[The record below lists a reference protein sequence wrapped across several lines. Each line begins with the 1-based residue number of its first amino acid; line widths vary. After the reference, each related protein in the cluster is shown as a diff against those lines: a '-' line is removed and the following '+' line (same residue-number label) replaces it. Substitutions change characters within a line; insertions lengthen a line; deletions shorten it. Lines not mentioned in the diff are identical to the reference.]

1 MKKYLYMDFIYIYIE
16 ICKLMSS
23 KIFFK
28 NKVNIENDL
37 QCTLECQYSDENNPS
52 FILKNICGSKKIELL
67 GSDVYEMDLNLLFSD
82 NFRKIHNSFMIDILK
97 YREKSKFWD
106 KFINGKMNR
115 IVNIINPIT
124 KYEYGVKL
132 NIIFNYQEKDKMI
145 FNVIFTD
152 VSIINKIINNTGL
165 LTHDL
170 RSIIKS
176 ARNIVSSIESDLN
189 FDLNLDLKKKNE
201 DNFSTLKE
209 LLEEAYQMCSK
220 SRTKII
226 IENINK
232 TGSALFKNVKIY
244 LEMTKYIKKIKKIFP
259 NVKFVSNIKTNICI
273 TAIQNDTLWHLFL
286 NIIKNAINAE
296 SNEILIII
304 DNNEHEELLMTIKD
318 NGHGMSESTK
328 LNFLSRK
335 LPMTLK
341 NHQQIDSNRGEGFLL
356 SYKEWVNIGGFV
368 SILSSEINI
377 GTEFLIKIKGIFDD
391 DNFVLNKTELNLI
404 QNIIGKTEKKK
415 ILLIDDCLLNLKILS
430 LKIIKFIDEEY
441 KHSNFPILT
450 SEQWQNTGIITIEI
464 DKYIFIL
471 LSNGMYGKDI
481 GIMLEP
487 NIIITDIQMPLLNGI
502 QMIKELLENGIK
514 SKILINSAFSD
525 KEDIEILEIIEKY
538 NIEFIEK
545 GSNYD
550 FVEKTFGSF

>member
-1 MKKYLYMDFIYIYIE
+1 
-16 ICKLMSS
+16 MSS

-28 NKVNIENDL
+28 NKVHIENDL
-37 QCTLECQYSDENNPS
+37 QCTLECNCYDENNPS
-52 FILKNICGSKKIELL
+52 FILKNIYGSKKIELL
-67 GSDVYEMDLNLLFSD
+67 GSDVYEIDLNLLFSD
-82 NFRKIHNSFMIDILK
+82 NFRKIHNSFIIDILK

-106 KFINGKMNR
+106 SFINGKMNR

-132 NIIFNYQEKDKMI
+132 NITFNYQENEKVVFDI
-145 FNVIFTD
+145 IFTD

-176 ARNIVSSIESDLN
+176 AQNIVSSIESDLN
-189 FDLNLDLKKKNE
+189 FDSNQDFDLKKKYE

-209 LLEEAYQMCSK
+209 LLVEAHQMCSK

-226 IENINK
+226 IENINN
-232 TGSALFKNVKIY
+232 TGSGLFKNVKMY
-244 LEMTKYIKKIKKIFP
+244 LEMSKYIKKIKKIFP
-259 NVKFVSNIKTNICI
+259 NVKFISNIKTNICI
-273 TAIQNDTLWHLFL
+273 TVIQNDTLWHLFL
-286 NIIKNAINAE
+286 NIIKNAINAG
-296 SNEILIII
+296 SNEILIIV
-304 DNNEHEELLMTIKD
+304 DNDEHEELVITIKD

-341 NHQQIDSNRGEGFLL
+341 NNQQIDSNRGEGFLL

-377 GTEFLIKIKGIFDD
+377 GTEFLIKIKGMYDN
-391 DNFVLNKTELNLI
+391 DNFILNKTQLSSI
-404 QNIIGKTEKKK
+404 QNIIEKTDTIK

-430 LKIIKFIDEEY
+430 LKIIKFIDKEY

-450 SEQWQNTGIITIEI
+450 SEQWQNTGIIIIEI

-481 GIMLEP
+481 SMMLEP

-502 QMIKELLENGIK
+502 QMIKELLEYGIK

-525 KEDIEILEIIEKY
+525 KEDQEILELIEKH

-545 GSNYD
+545 GSNYN
-550 FVEKTFGSF
+550 FVEKIFDSF

>member
-1 MKKYLYMDFIYIYIE
+1 
-16 ICKLMSS
+16 MSS

-28 NKVNIENDL
+28 NKVHIENDL
-37 QCTLECQYSDENNPS
+37 QCTLECNCYDENNPS
-52 FILKNICGSKKIELL
+52 FILKNIYGSKKIELL
-67 GSDVYEMDLNLLFSD
+67 GSDVYEIDLNLLFSD
-82 NFRKIHNSFMIDILK
+82 NFRKIHNSFIIDILK

-106 KFINGKMNR
+106 SFINGKMNR

-132 NIIFNYQEKDKMI
+132 NITFNYQENEKVVFDI
-145 FNVIFTD
+145 IFTD

-176 ARNIVSSIESDLN
+176 AQNIVSSIESDLN
-189 FDLNLDLKKKNE
+189 FDSNQDFDLKKKYE

-209 LLEEAYQMCSK
+209 LLVEAHQMCSK

-226 IENINK
+226 IENINN
-232 TGSALFKNVKIY
+232 TGSGLFKNVKMY
-244 LEMTKYIKKIKKIFP
+244 LEMSKYIKKIKKIFP
-259 NVKFVSNIKTNICI
+259 NVKFISNIKTNICI
-273 TAIQNDTLWHLFL
+273 TVIQNDTLWHLFL
-286 NIIKNAINAE
+286 NIIKNATNAG
-296 SNEILIII
+296 SNEILIIV
-304 DNNEHEELLMTIKD
+304 DNDEHEELVITIKD

-341 NHQQIDSNRGEGFLL
+341 NNQQIDSNRGEGFLL

-377 GTEFLIKIKGIFDD
+377 GTEFLIKIKGMYDN
-391 DNFVLNKTELNLI
+391 DNFILNKTQLSSI
-404 QNIIGKTEKKK
+404 QNIIEKTDTIK

-430 LKIIKFIDEEY
+430 LKIIKFIDKEY

-450 SEQWQNTGIITIEI
+450 SEQWQNTGIIIIEI

-481 GIMLEP
+481 SMMLEP

-502 QMIKELLENGIK
+502 QMIKELLEYGIK

-525 KEDIEILEIIEKY
+525 KEDQEILELIEKH

-545 GSNYD
+545 GSNYN
-550 FVEKTFGSF
+550 FVPKIFDSF

>member
-1 MKKYLYMDFIYIYIE
+1 
-16 ICKLMSS
+16 MSS

-28 NKVNIENDL
+28 NKVHIENDL
-37 QCTLECQYSDENNPS
+37 QCTLECNCYDENNPS
-52 FILKNICGSKKIELL
+52 FILKNIYGSKKIELL
-67 GSDVYEMDLNLLFSD
+67 GSDVYEIDLNLLFSD

-106 KFINGKMNR
+106 SFINGKMNR

-132 NIIFNYQEKDKMI
+132 NITFNYQENEKVVFDI
-145 FNVIFTD
+145 IFTD

-176 ARNIVSSIESDLN
+176 AQNIVSSIESDLN
-189 FDLNLDLKKKNE
+189 FDSNQDFDLKKKYE

-209 LLEEAYQMCSK
+209 LLVEAHQMCSK

-226 IENINK
+226 IENINN
-232 TGSALFKNVKIY
+232 TGSGLFKNVKMY
-244 LEMTKYIKKIKKIFP
+244 LEMSKYIKKIKKIFP
-259 NVKFVSNIKTNICI
+259 NVKFISNIKTNICI
-273 TAIQNDTLWHLFL
+273 TVIQNDTLWHLFL
-286 NIIKNAINAE
+286 NIIKNAINAG
-296 SNEILIII
+296 SNEILIIV
-304 DNNEHEELLMTIKD
+304 DNDEHEELVITIKD

-341 NHQQIDSNRGEGFLL
+341 NNQQIDSNRGEGFLL

-377 GTEFLIKIKGIFDD
+377 GTEFLIKIKGMYDN
-391 DNFVLNKTELNLI
+391 DNFILNKTQLSSI
-404 QNIIGKTEKKK
+404 QNIIEKTDTIK

-430 LKIIKFIDEEY
+430 LKIIKFIDKEY

-450 SEQWQNTGIITIEI
+450 SEQWQNTGIIIIEI

-481 GIMLEP
+481 SMMLEP

-502 QMIKELLENGIK
+502 QMIKELLEYGIK

-525 KEDIEILEIIEKY
+525 KEDQEILELIEKH

-545 GSNYD
+545 GSNYN
-550 FVEKTFGSF
+550 FVEKIFDSF